1 MTTDALIVFLLLGV
15 TVALFASNRVRLDVV
30 AVMAMLVLMM
40 SDVLSPRD
48 ALSGFGDPVVL
59 LIAGLFVVSEALFR
73 TGVAHGIGNWLV
85 STAGGGEV
93 RLLIAMMLVVAGL
106 SAFMS
111 STGAVAIFIP
121 VALTLARKS
130 GIHASRLLMP
140 IAIASL
146 IGGMLTLIGT
156 PPNLVVSTE
165 LERNGL
171 DSVGFFAF
179 TPIGLLVLI
188 AGIVYVIFAGQRMLR
203 PPKVNDEIATQSG
216 RSIREL
222 AEAYGVSNRVHF
234 LRVLPASP
242 LVGETVANAH
252 LRVRFGI
259 TVGAI
264 VRPAGRASRQI
275 ISAMP
280 HREILADDEL
290 ILLSEYGKTERIPTE
305 LRLEEVDLGESWRS
319 RVAQDLGLVEVLL
332 TPDSQLIGKTI
343 REVPFRTRH
352 RLIVLAVQRM
362 GEPLDGD
369 PLDVPLQFGD
379 TLLMTGGWEE
389 IRRLQSDA
397 HNFMVMSL
405 PVELDDVAP
414 NRRKAPVAI
423 AIVLCMLGLMTL
435 KVFPA
440 VTAVLL
446 AAFALVLTRCL
457 SMKDVYSAMSWES
470 LILIAGMLPM
480 ATALQ
485 QTGGVDLIVDGFLN
499 VLGDQ
504 GPLALMAGLFIV
516 TTTLSLFI
524 SNTATTVL
532 IAPIAIAVA
541 SDLGVSPYT
550 FLMTVAIAAS
560 AAFST
565 PVASPVNTL
574 ILAPGGYRF
583 MDFVKVG
590 VPLQLIVMVVT
601 LVAVPIV
608 FPLN

>member
-1 MTTDALIVFLLLGV
+1 MPTDTLLVFLLLGV
-15 TVALFASNRVRLDVV
+15 TVVLFASNRVRLDLV
-30 AVMAMLVLMM
+30 AVMVILVLMV
-40 SDVLSPRD
+40 SGVLSPSD

-73 TGVAHGIGNWLV
+73 TGVAHSMGNWLV

-93 RLLIAMMLVVAGL
+93 RLLVALMLVVAVL

-121 VALTLARKS
+121 VALNLARKS

-171 DSVGFFAF
+171 DSFGFFAF
-179 TPIGLLVLI
+179 TPVGLLILV
-188 AGIVYVIFAGQRMLR
+188 AGILYVTFAGRRMLR
-203 PPKVNDEIATQSG
+203 PPQVGDETATQSG
-216 RSIREL
+216 RSFLEL
-222 AEAYGVSNRVHF
+222 TEAYGISNRVHV
-234 LRVLPASP
+234 LRVQPASP
-242 LVGETVANAH
+242 LAGETVASAD

-264 VRPAGRASRQI
+264 VRPTGRRSHHVE
-275 ISAMP
+275 SAMP
-280 HREILADDEL
+280 HREILAGDEL
-290 ILLSEYGKTERIPTE
+290 VLLSEYGKTDRIPTE
-305 LRLEEVDLGESWRS
+305 LYLEEFTWDEWWRS
-319 RVAQDLGLVEVLL
+319 RIAQDLGLVEVLL

-352 RLIVLAVQRM
+352 RLIVLAVKRM
-362 GEPLDGD
+362 GKRLDGD

-379 TLLMTGGWEE
+379 TLLMTGGWEDV
-389 IRRLQSDA
+389 RRLQSDV
-397 HNFMVMSL
+397 HNFMVMGL

-423 AIVLCMLGLMTL
+423 VIILGMLGLMTF

-446 AAFALVLTRCL
+446 AALALVLTRCL

-485 QTGGVDLIVDGFLN
+485 QTGGVELIVDGLLS
-499 VLGDQ
+499 VLGSQ
-504 GPLALMAGLFIV
+504 GPFALLAGLFIL
-516 TTTLSLFI
+516 TATLSLFI

-532 IAPIAIAVA
+532 IAPVAMAVA

-550 FLMTVAIAAS
+550 FMITVAIAAS
-560 AAFST
+560 TAFST

-574 ILAPGGYRF
+574 VMASGGYRF
-583 MDFVKVG
+583 MDFVKIG
-590 VPLQLIVMVVT
+590 VPLQLIAMLIT

>member
-1 MTTDALIVFLLLGV
+1 MPTDTLLVFLLLGV
-15 TVALFASNRVRLDVV
+15 TVLLFASNRVRLDVV
-30 AVMAMLVLMM
+30 AVMVILVLMV
-40 SDVLSPRD
+40 SGVLSPRD

-73 TGVAHGIGNWLV
+73 TGVAHSMGNWLI

-93 RLLIAMMLVVAGL
+93 RLLVALMLVVAVL

-121 VALTLARKS
+121 VALNLARKS

-171 DSVGFFAF
+171 DSFGFFAF
-179 TPIGLLVLI
+179 TPVGLLILI
-188 AGIVYVIFAGQRMLR
+188 AGILYVTFAGRRMLR
-203 PPKVNDEIATQSG
+203 TPEVDDETATQSG
-216 RSIREL
+216 RSFLEL
-222 AEAYGVSNRVHF
+222 AEAYGISNRVHI
-234 LRVLPASP
+234 LRVQPASP
-242 LVGETVANAH
+242 LAGETVASAD

-259 TVGAI
+259 TIGAV
-264 VRPAGRASRQI
+264 VRPTGRGSHRVE
-275 ISAMP
+275 SAMP
-280 HREILADDEL
+280 HREILAGDEL
-290 ILLSEYGKTERIPTE
+290 ILLSEHGKTERIPTE
-305 LRLEEVDLGESWRS
+305 LHLEEFDWDEWWRS

-362 GEPLDGD
+362 GKPLDGD
-369 PLDVPLQFGD
+369 PLDVPLKFGD
-379 TLLMTGGWEE
+379 TLLMTGGWEDV
-389 IRRLQSDA
+389 RRLQSDVY
-397 HNFMVMSL
+397 NFMVMGL

-423 AIVLCMLGLMTL
+423 VIILAMLGLMTF

-446 AAFALVLTRCL
+446 AALALVLTRCL
-457 SMKDVYSAMSWES
+457 SMKNVYSAMSWES

-485 QTGGVDLIVDGFLN
+485 QTGGVELIVDGLLSA
-499 VLGDQ
+499 LGSQ
-504 GPLALMAGLFIV
+504 GPFALLAGLFIV
-516 TTTLSLFI
+516 TATLSLFI

-532 IAPIAIAVA
+532 IAPVAIAVA
-541 SDLGVSPYT
+541 SDLGVSPHT
-550 FLMTVAIAAS
+550 FMITVAIAAS
-560 AAFST
+560 TAFST

-574 ILAPGGYRF
+574 IMASGGYRF
-583 MDFVKVG
+583 MDFVKIG
-590 VPLQLIVMVVT
+590 VPLQLIAMLVT

>member
-1 MTTDALIVFLLLGV
+1 MSTDALIVFLLLGV

-30 AVMAMLVLMM
+30 AVMAVLVLMV

-171 DSVGFFAF
+171 DSFGFFAF
-179 TPIGLLVLI
+179 TPIGLLVLV

-203 PPKVNDEIATQSG
+203 PPKVDDEISTQSG
-216 RSIREL
+216 RSVREL

-234 LRVLPASP
+234 LRVLPDSP
-242 LVGETVANAH
+242 LVGETVANAD

-264 VRPAGRASRQI
+264 VRPAGRGSRQI

-280 HREILADDEL
+280 HREFLADDEL
-290 ILLSEYGKTERIPTE
+290 ILLSEFGKVERVPTE
-305 LRLEEVDLGESWRS
+305 LGLEEVDWGESWRS
-319 RVAQDLGLVEVLL
+319 RIAQDLGLVEVLL
-332 TPDSQLIGKTI
+332 TPDSRLIGRTI

-362 GEPLDGD
+362 GKPLDGD

-389 IRRLQSDA
+389 VRRLQSDA

-423 AIVLCMLGLMTL
+423 AIVLGMLGLMTL

-485 QTGGVDLIVDGFLN
+485 QTGGVDLIVDGLLSA
-499 VLGDQ
+499 LGDQ

-590 VPLQLIVMVVT
+590 VPLQLIVMLVT

>member
-1 MTTDALIVFLLLGV
+1 MPTDTLLVFFLLGV
-15 TVALFASNRVRLDVV
+15 TVVLFASNRVRLDVV
-30 AVMAMLVLMM
+30 AVMVILVLMV
-40 SDVLSPRD
+40 SGVLSPGD

-73 TGVAHGIGNWLV
+73 TGVAHRMGNWLV

-93 RLLIAMMLVVAGL
+93 RLLVALMLVVAVL

-121 VALTLARKS
+121 VALNLARKS

-171 DSVGFFAF
+171 DPFGFFAF
-179 TPIGLLVLI
+179 TPVGLLILV
-188 AGIVYVIFAGQRMLR
+188 AGILYVTFAGRRMLR
-203 PPKVNDEIATQSG
+203 PPEGDDETATQSG
-216 RSIREL
+216 RSFLEL
-222 AEAYGVSNRVHF
+222 TEAYGISNRVHV
-234 LRVLPASP
+234 LRVQPASP
-242 LVGETVANAH
+242 LAGETVASAD
-252 LRVRFGI
+252 LRVQFGI

-264 VRPAGRASRQI
+264 VHPTGRGSHHVE
-275 ISAMP
+275 SAMP
-280 HREILADDEL
+280 HREILAGDEL
-290 ILLSEYGKTERIPTE
+290 VLLSEYGKTDRIPTE
-305 LRLEEVDLGESWRS
+305 LYLEEFAWDEWWRS
-319 RVAQDLGLVEVLL
+319 RIAQDLGLVEVLL

-352 RLIVLAVQRM
+352 RLIVLAVKRM
-362 GEPLDGD
+362 GKRLDGD

-379 TLLMTGGWEE
+379 TLLMTGGWEDV
-389 IRRLQSDA
+389 RRLQSDV
-397 HNFMVMSL
+397 HNFMVMGL
-405 PVELDDVAP
+405 PAELDDVAP

-423 AIVLCMLGLMTL
+423 VIILAMLGLMTF

-446 AAFALVLTRCL
+446 AALALVLTRCL

-485 QTGGVDLIVDGFLN
+485 QTGGVELIVDGLLS
-499 VLGDQ
+499 VLGSQ
-504 GPLALMAGLFIV
+504 GPFALLAGLFIL
-516 TTTLSLFI
+516 TATLSLFI

-532 IAPIAIAVA
+532 IAPVAMAVA

-550 FLMTVAIAAS
+550 FMITVAIAAS
-560 AAFST
+560 TAFST

-574 ILAPGGYRF
+574 VMASGGYRF
-583 MDFVKVG
+583 MDFVKIG
-590 VPLQLIVMVVT
+590 VPLQLIAMLIT

>member
-1 MTTDALIVFLLLGV
+1 MPTDTFLVFLLLGV
-15 TVALFASNRVRLDVV
+15 TVVLFASNRVRLDLV
-30 AVMAMLVLMM
+30 AVMVILVLMV
-40 SDVLSPRD
+40 SGVLSPLD

-73 TGVAHGIGNWLV
+73 TGVAHSMGNWLV

-93 RLLIAMMLVVAGL
+93 RLLVALMLVVAVL

-121 VALTLARKS
+121 VALNLARKS

-171 DSVGFFAF
+171 DSFGFFAF
-179 TPIGLLVLI
+179 TPVGLLILI
-188 AGIVYVIFAGQRMLR
+188 AGILYVTFAGRRMLR
-203 PPKVNDEIATQSG
+203 PPEVDDETATQSG
-216 RSIREL
+216 RSFLEL
-222 AEAYGVSNRVHF
+222 AETYGISNRVHI
-234 LRVLPASP
+234 LRVEPASP
-242 LVGETVANAH
+242 LAGETVASAD

-259 TVGAI
+259 TVGAV
-264 VRPAGRASRQI
+264 VRPTGHGSHRVM
-275 ISAMP
+275 SAMP
-280 HREILADDEL
+280 HREILAGDEL
-290 ILLSEYGKTERIPTE
+290 VLLSEYGKTERIPTE
-305 LRLEEVDLGESWRS
+305 LHLEKFAWDQWWRS
-319 RVAQDLGLVEVLL
+319 RIAQDLGLVEVLL

-343 REVPFRTRH
+343 REVPFRTRY

-362 GEPLDGD
+362 GKRLDGD

-379 TLLMTGGWEE
+379 TLLMTGGWEDV
-389 IRRLQSDA
+389 RRLQSDV
-397 HNFMVMSL
+397 HNFMVMRL

-423 AIVLCMLGLMTL
+423 AIILAMLGLMTF

-446 AAFALVLTRCL
+446 AALALVLTRCL

-485 QTGGVDLIVDGFLN
+485 QTGGVELVVDGLLN
-499 VLGDQ
+499 ALGSQ
-504 GPLALMAGLFIV
+504 GPYALLAGLFILTAV
-516 TTTLSLFI
+516 LSLFI

-532 IAPIAIAVA
+532 IAPVAMAVA

-550 FLMTVAIAAS
+550 FLVTVAIAAS
-560 AAFST
+560 TAFST

-583 MDFVKVG
+583 MDFVKIG
-590 VPLQLIVMVVT
+590 VPLQLIAMLVT